1 MIHTANIAEL
11 KDHLSELIEKVE
23 QGDSVVV
30 CRRNQPVAE
39 IHGLAARRNRTVP
52 GFDPAV
58 RILGDLEGPV
68 IPAGDWTML
77 EGEFDASR

>member
-1 MIHTANIAEL
+1 MVHTANIAEL
-11 KDHLSELIEKVE
+11 KDHLSEWIEKVE

-39 IHGLAARRNRTVP
+39 IHGLALRKNLTVP

-58 RILGDLEGPV
+58 KISGDLEGPAV
-68 IPAGDWTML
+68 PAADWSML
-77 EGEFDASR
+77 EGEIEAS